1 MSLELVQE
9 PLNYNNEYYSP
20 NGANTGANNS
30 FDFNQIASGISGI
43 ATPLF
48 GFIQGMYAVSQN
60 QPAQTGSGMQPQIV
74 YQPGQ
79 QPQQSGSTV
88 MYVAAA
94 IFLLLLI
101 ALGVYAF
108 KK

>member
-1 MSLELVQE
+1 MDFNLVQE
-9 PLNYNNEYYSP
+9 PGTYGDAYYSTS
-20 NGANTGANNS
+20 GANTGANNS
-30 FDFNQIASGISGI
+30 FDFNQIASGISSI

-48 GFIQGMYAVSQN
+48 GFIEGMYAVSQN
-60 QPAQTGSGMQPQIV
+60 QPPRTGSGQQPQIV
-74 YQPGQ
+74 YHSEQ
-79 QPQQSGSTV
+79 QPQQSNNTV
-88 MYVAAA
+88 MYVVAA